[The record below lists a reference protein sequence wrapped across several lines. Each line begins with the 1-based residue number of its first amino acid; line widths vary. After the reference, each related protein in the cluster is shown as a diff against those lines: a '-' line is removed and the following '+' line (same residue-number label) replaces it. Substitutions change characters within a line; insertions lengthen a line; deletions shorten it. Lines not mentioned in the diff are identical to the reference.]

1 MQPCCIFLSVA
12 CQCAMSLA
20 VFPAAFSVFQPVA
33 GGSDVSQSRAGAGS
47 ALTLAA
53 SAALLHVVVFHA
65 TLSVLHTG
73 FELANTEAH

>member
-1 MQPCCIFLSVA
+1 
-12 CQCAMSLA
+12 MSLA
-20 VFPAAFSVFQPVA
+20 VFPAAFAVFQPVA

-53 SAALLHVVVFHA
+53 SAALLHIVVFHA

>member
-1 MQPCCIFLSVA
+1 
-12 CQCAMSLA
+12 MSLA
-20 VFPAAFSVFQPVA
+20 VFSAAFAVFHPVA
-33 GGSDVSQSRAGAGS
+33 GGSDVSQSRTGAGS

-53 SAALLHVVVFHA
+53 SAALLHIVVFHA

>member
-12 CQCAMSLA
+12 CRCAMSLA
-20 VFPAAFSVFQPVA
+20 VFPAAFAVFQPVA
-33 GGSDVSQSRAGAGS
+33 GYSDVSQSRAGAGS

-65 TLSVLHTG
+65 TLCTLHLG
-73 FELANTEAH
+73 LELANTESH

>member
-12 CQCAMSLA
+12 CRCAMSLA
-20 VFPAAFSVFQPVA
+20 VFPAAFAVFQPVA
-33 GGSDVSQSRAGAGS
+33 GYTDISQSRTGAGS

-73 FELANTEAH
+73 FELANTESH

>member
-12 CQCAMSLA
+12 CRCAMSFA
-20 VFPAAFSVFQPVA
+20 VFPAAFAVFQPVA
-33 GGSDVSQSRAGAGS
+33 GYSDVSRSRAGAGS

-53 SAALLHVVVFHA
+53 TAALLHVVVFHA

>member
-12 CQCAMSLA
+12 CRCAMSLA
-20 VFPAAFSVFQPVA
+20 VFLAAFAVFQPVA
-33 GGSDVSQSRAGAGS
+33 GYSDVSQSRAGAGS

-53 SAALLHVVVFHA
+53 SAALLHIVVFHA

-73 FELANTEAH
+73 FELANTESH

>member
-12 CQCAMSLA
+12 CRCAMSLA
-20 VFPAAFSVFQPVA
+20 VFPAAFAVFQPVA
-33 GGSDVSQSRAGAGS
+33 GYSDVSQSRAGAGS

-73 FELANTEAH
+73 FELAYTESH

>member
-12 CQCAMSLA
+12 CRCAMSLA
-20 VFPAAFSVFQPVA
+20 VFPAAFAVFQPVA
-33 GGSDVSQSRAGAGS
+33 GGSDVSQSRAGAGF

-53 SAALLHVVVFHA
+53 SAALLYIVVLHGA
-65 TLSVLHTG
+65 LSVLHTG

>member
-12 CQCAMSLA
+12 CRCAMSLA
-20 VFPAAFSVFQPVA
+20 VFPAAFAVFQPVA
-33 GGSDVSQSRAGAGS
+33 GDSDVSQSRAGAGS

-53 SAALLHVVVFHA
+53 SAALLHVVVLHGA
-65 TLSVLHTG
+65 LSVLHTG